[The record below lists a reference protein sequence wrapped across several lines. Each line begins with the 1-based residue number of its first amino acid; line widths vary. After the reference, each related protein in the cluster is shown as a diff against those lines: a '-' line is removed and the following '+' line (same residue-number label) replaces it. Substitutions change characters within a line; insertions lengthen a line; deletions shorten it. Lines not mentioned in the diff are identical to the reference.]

1 MMMITAAAVVA
12 TASAATTR
20 KLRKELAYQKI
31 AQTQLK
37 TALGSQ
43 DTAQ

>member
-1 MMMITAAAVVA
+1 MMMIAAAVA

-20 KLRKELAYQKI
+20 KLRKELAYQKK

-37 TALGSQ
+37 TALGSY